1 MRDLPQIEGYTGLAQ
16 VAQGGFGVVYR
27 AHQERFDRVVAL
39 KVLKVD
45 NLDERGTKRF
55 ERECRAMGSLSWHP
69 NVVAVHDS
77 GICSSG
83 QPFLAMEYLERGSLG
98 DRLQDGPVPWPE
110 VLVAGVQV
118 AGALGAAHEAGV
130 LHRDLKPE
138 NLLVGPF
145 GEIKLGDFGIAAVD
159 GATRTTGH
167 SSFTVA
173 HVAPEILL
181 GKSPDERSDLYGLA
195 STLFH
200 LVAGAPPFGGATD
213 EPIGTTVTRVLH
225 APTPRLDGVPEAFAD
240 LLERTLAKDPDLRP
254 ATAAEFGQ
262 SLQEVQAERH
272 QTVTPLLLGPVGRA
286 AGAQAPSEPPPS
298 GPAPAKRPDSHPTA
312 SVAIDAAPEVPVP
325 PSPTDVTPAA
335 SVTGPDVDVAPP
347 APGPA
352 TEDEAPVV
360 AGRGAPTDPSEPGA
374 APPQPL
380 RRRRRAAVAVG
391 ATVALVVAIAAL
403 LLVLSRGGDDAQP
416 EVTRTID
423 VGPRPFGVASTDDSV
438 WVTDLD
444 GRVVLLDPVAND
456 ATATV
461 DVGANPV
468 AVAATDDAVW
478 VANADDD
485 TVTRVDPTT
494 REVVA
499 TVDVGH
505 QPAGVAADDGAVWVV
520 NVADDSVSRIDPTT
534 NAVIATVEVGDEPH
548 RVAVAGEDVWVS
560 NAKDGTV
567 TRIDAA
573 GNQAVATIDVGAN
586 PFGLAATGAS
596 VWVANLDDA
605 TVTRIDTTSNES
617 VATIDVGRA
626 PHNVVATGDAVWVT
640 DFGDASVTRLDPV
653 TDEVTATVDVGNYPE
668 GAGATG
674 ETLWVANSD
683 DGTVS
688 RIDPAD

>member
-1 MRDLPQIEGYTGLAQ
+1 MTGVPQIEGYSALTQ
-16 VAQGGFGVVYR
+16 VAKGGFGIVYR

-45 NLDERGTKRF
+45 NLDDRGTKRF

-77 GICSSG
+77 GICSTG
-83 QPFLAMEYLERGSLG
+83 QPFLAMEFLERGSLG
-98 DRLQDGPVPWPE
+98 DRLHDGPVPWPE
-110 VLVAGVQV
+110 ALVAGVQV
-118 AGALGAAHEAGV
+118 AGALGAAHDAGV

-167 SSFTVA
+167 ASFTVA

-195 STLFH
+195 STLYH
-200 LVAGAPPFGGATD
+200 LIAGAPPFGGATD

-240 LLERTLAKDPDLRP
+240 LLERTLAKDPDRRP
-254 ATAAEFGQ
+254 SSAGELGQ
-262 SLQEVQAERH
+262 ALQEVQAENG
-272 QTVTPLLLGPVGRA
+272 QAITPLLLGPVGRT
-286 AGAQAPSEPPPS
+286 AGEQAPSERPPS
-298 GPAPAKRPDSHPTA
+298 GSPPALRPDPHPTA
-312 SVAIDAAPEVPVP
+312 TVAVDAAPAVPAP
-325 PSPTDVTPAA
+325 PSPTDVTPSA
-335 SVTGPDVDVAPP
+335 SVTVTDVEAASAVPDPVAEAAATAGGRAPTDTADPAAAPP
-347 APGPA
+347 AP
-352 TEDEAPVV
+352 
-360 AGRGAPTDPSEPGA
+360 PG
-374 APPQPL
+374 
-380 RRRRRAAVAVG
+380 RRRRVVVAVG
-391 ATVALVVAIAAL
+391 ATLALVVAAVAL
-403 LLVLSRGGDDAQP
+403 LLVVSRGDDEAQP
-416 EVTRTID
+416 QVTSTID
-423 VGPRPFGVASTDDSV
+423 VGPRPFGLSATEESV

-444 GRVVLLDPVAND
+444 GRVVLVDPVTND

-494 REVVA
+494 QEVVA
-499 TVDVGH
+499 TVDVGG
-505 QPAGVAADDGAVWVV
+505 QPAGVAADDAAVWVV

-534 NAVIATVEVGDEPH
+534 NAVVATVDVGDEPH

-573 GNQAVATIDVGAN
+573 ANEVVATVDVGAN

-605 TVTRIDTTSNES
+605 TVTRIDTTTNEPI
-617 VATIDVGRA
+617 ATIEVGRA

-653 TDEVTATVDVGNYPE
+653 TDDVTATVEVGNYPE

-688 RIDPAD
+688 RIDPPD